1 MIVAMASNRA
11 IGKDNHMPWHLPADL
26 KHFKETTM
34 GCPVIM
40 GRKTFESILAALGKP
55 LPGRK
60 NIVITRNPAL
70 SHAGITTATTPE
82 AALGAAFGSMMPEQ
96 AHAPRVA
103 EQVAEHASRQSTGPV
118 PATQPPEVFV
128 IGGAEIYAVML
139 PLASRIVVTEIRHHF
154 VGDAFFPALDPHLW
168 HEMSRQPQ
176 PPSGT
181 PQVAFDFVDYR
192 RQ

>member
-1 MIVAMASNRA
+1 MH
-11 IGKDNHMPWHLPADL
+11 GY
-26 KHFKETTM
+26 E
-34 GCPVIM
+34 
-40 GRKTFESILAALGKP
+40 
-55 LPGRK
+55 
-60 NIVITRNPAL
+60 
-70 SHAGITTATTPE
+70 
-82 AALGAAFGSMMPEQ
+82 

-103 EQVAEHASRQSTGPV
+103 EHASRESTGPGPGPH
-118 PATQPPEVFV
+118 PAEVFV

-154 VGDAFFPALDPHLW
+154 DGDAFFPALEPHLW

-181 PQVAFDFVDYR
+181 PQVAFDFVEYR